1 MSSFIDPTC
10 ALVLTFT
17 DEHHLRHVLIS
28 QIRRVYADTAAST
41 PKRYSYDE
49 WVYFLKLLGEDERD
63 TTTHKHA
70 SELEDRTSG
79 HGNNPARKNTID
91 LCGQEGAY
99 GRGSDKAPGQDKN
112 KVSWSWIG
120 NRSPLMGDKEEA
132 EWLLEKLFER
142 LEESLRSE
150 LKETE
155 LGVENEKE
163 GINPR
168 KTERD
173 GDEDDGSGSDQT
185 ITRCRESIQRRE
197 EQDKTDPVPSDLVQ

>member
-1 MSSFIDPTC
+1 
-10 ALVLTFT
+10 
-17 DEHHLRHVLIS
+17 
-28 QIRRVYADTAAST
+28 
-41 PKRYSYDE
+41 
-49 WVYFLKLLGEDERD
+49 
-63 TTTHKHA
+63 
-70 SELEDRTSG
+70 
-79 HGNNPARKNTID
+79 
-91 LCGQEGAY
+91 
-99 GRGSDKAPGQDKN
+99 
-112 KVSWSWIG
+112 
-120 NRSPLMGDKEEA
+120 MGDKEEA